1 MKLDTNKIA
10 MTACNAL
17 VSAVFGGLGT
27 YAVHRITKKADQIT
41 GKIEKDN
48 KRKIGFDMRVADERE
63 VTS

>member
-17 VSAVFGGLGT
+17 VSAVCGGLGT

-41 GKIEKDN
+41 GKVEKEN
-48 KRKIGFDMRVADERE
+48 RRKIGFDMRAVNEME
-63 VTS
+63 ETL